1 MNVQMSDNA
10 LEMYSDLQRKAYDER
25 SKSRTDAEFM
35 VAGAGYA
42 AGRVRA
48 GYQAQF
54 VINEALRRRV
64 DITAPV
70 DPQMRILDFGCG
82 VGRVMEAV
90 AELGFE
96 NVDGVDIS
104 AAMIEHASSSP
115 LLANS
120 RFWVTDGHSAGG
132 APDGQ
137 YDLAYSFICMQH
149 ISMRQTRID
158 IIRSLARALKPG
170 GTLVLELM
178 YYPSILSSQI
188 PLPHVAWTQ
197 NRTSTD
203 TNSAA
208 DVWVT
213 PDMLGEVADDMR
225 LCFRDVALQEI
236 DMWDNVAGTQSER
249 YPVRQNVLLVSGTVG
264 RVLSDR
270 YMGTEVPYAAGEPIT
285 R

>member
-1 MNVQMSDNA
+1 MDVQMPANA
-10 LEMYSDLQRKAYDER
+10 LEMYSELQRQAYDER
-25 SKSRTDAEFM
+25 SKSRADAEFM
-35 VAGAGYA
+35 VAGPGYA
-42 AGRVRA
+42 EGRVRA

-54 VINEALRRRV
+54 VINEALRRRP

-70 DPQMRILDFGCG
+70 DPEMRILDFGCG

-96 NVDGVDIS
+96 HVDGVDIS

-115 LLANS
+115 LLGNS
-120 RFWVTDGHSAGG
+120 RFWVTDGHGAGG
-132 APDGQ
+132 APDGH

-225 LCFRDVALQEI
+225 LCFRDIALQEI
-236 DMWDNVAGTQSER
+236 DMWENVAGPQSER
-249 YPVRQNVLLVSGTVG
+249 YPVRQNVLLVSGSVG

-270 YMGTEVPYAAGEPIT
+270 YMGTEVPYAAGEPIS